1 MSARAAKLQ
10 LATGEPLPSIGLR
23 ATDGY
28 LLNLRSWVGKMP
40 VAILFFAAPTAEG
53 PARLL
58 GDTLAR
64 ALATALPELSAAGVA
79 AVGVTCDS
87 EEQQKAYVTE
97 HNLPYL
103 LLSDE
108 RRSAVEA
115 LGIGLSG
122 SHGNWNVATPL
133 LVAVD
138 ETGIVRDLFPDPD
151 PRLLGAMA
159 IHAFREP
166 IPG

>member
-1 MSARAAKLQ
+1 VSAAVKLHV
-10 LATGEPLPSIGLR
+10 APGEPLPSIGLR

-28 LLNLRSWVGKMP
+28 LLNLRSWVGRMP
-40 VAILFFAAPTAEG
+40 AAILFFAGPTAEG

-64 ALATALPELSAAGVA
+64 ALAAALPELQAAGIGTA
-79 AVGVTCDS
+79 GVTCDS
-87 EEQQKAYVTE
+87 EEQQKAYVAE
-97 HNLPYL
+97 HDLPFL

-108 RRSAVEA
+108 RRSAAEA

-122 SHGNWNVATPL
+122 AEGNWNVATPL

-138 ETGIVRDLFPDPD
+138 EAGVVRELFIDPD
-151 PRLLGAMA
+151 PRLIGAMA
-159 IHAFREP
+159 ISTFREP
-166 IPG
+166 IPS

>member
-1 MSARAAKLQ
+1 MSTTSKLRV
-10 LATGEPLPSIGLR
+10 APGEPLPSIGLR

-28 LLNLRSWVGKMP
+28 LLNLRSWVGRMP
-40 VAILFFAAPTAEG
+40 AAILFFAGPTAEG
-53 PARLL
+53 PARRL
-58 GDTLAR
+58 GDTLAG
-64 ALATALPELSAAGVA
+64 ALATAVPELQAAGIG

-87 EEQQKAYVTE
+87 EEQQKAYVAE

-122 SHGNWNVATPL
+122 AEGNWNVATPL

-138 ETGIVRDLFPDPD
+138 EMGVVRELFVDPD
-151 PRLLGAMA
+151 PRLIGAMA
-159 IHAFREP
+159 ISSFREP